1 MSSPRKYWDCPVTR
15 DRELS
20 LTEMADSAAEL
31 SELRT
36 TADDILS
43 HAWTVERTRSLLDGP
58 EPAFDKDLWKT
69 IVELGWPDVLVS
81 EPRGGGGAGVREL
94 CVLTEAAGA
103 ITLPV
108 PLASVASAA
117 WCADRCV
124 EGITLVLEDV
134 GATLR
139 DGKVTG
145 TWPLV
150 PFGAV
155 AERLIVIA
163 MSDGEPVL
171 GIVDADGGGVQR
183 TPQLPLDLNP
193 ASSINLAEAELLQ
206 ISSGPDAAD
215 RHRNALMRDRLA
227 TIAEV
232 IGIASAANDAA
243 VEYAKVRTTFGRPIG
258 SRQAIKHRLVDQHS
272 VVEVARA
279 LVNRA
284 ADACELDHPDA
295 EALVSLAAFWAVDS
309 LRRVPEGA
317 TQVFGG
323 IAYTW
328 EHDAHV
334 YLRRAACRTADLG
347 SRSLHR
353 SIVARWL
360 DSRIST
366 NRSP

>member
-1 MSSPRKYWDCPVTR
+1 MSSPRNYWGCPVTP
-15 DRELS
+15 DHEPS
-20 LTEMADSAAEL
+20 LTEIADSVAEL

-36 TADDILS
+36 TADDILG
-43 HAWTVERTRSLLDGP
+43 HAWAVERTRSLLDGP
-58 EPAFDKDLWKT
+58 EPAFDKGLWKT

-81 EPRGGGGAGVREL
+81 EPRGGGGAGIREL

-103 ITLPV
+103 MSLPV

-124 EGITLVLEDV
+124 DGITLVLEDV
-134 GATLR
+134 GATLSE
-139 DGKVTG
+139 GKVTG
-145 TWPLV
+145 SWPLV
-150 PFGAV
+150 SYGAV
-155 AERLIVIA
+155 AQELIVIA
-163 MSDGEPVL
+163 RTDGEAVL
-171 GIVDADGGGVQR
+171 GIVDAAAGGVLR
-183 TPQLPLDLNP
+183 EPQQPLDLTP
-193 ASSINLAEAELLQ
+193 ASSIVLADAGLQ
-206 ISSGPDAAD
+206 PICSGRDALD
-215 RHRNALMRDRLA
+215 RYGKAVMRDRLA
-227 TIAEV
+227 TISEV

-258 SRQAIKHRLVDQHS
+258 SRQAIKHRLVDQRS

-295 EALVSLAAFWAVDS
+295 EALVSMAAFWAIDS
-309 LRRVPEGA
+309 LRRIPEGA

-334 YLRRAACRTADLG
+334 HLRRAACRIADLG
-347 SRSLHR
+347 SRALHR
-353 SIVARWL
+353 SVVARWIE
-360 DSRIST
+360 SRASAT
-366 NRSP
+366 RSP

>member
-1 MSSPRKYWDCPVTR
+1 MSSPRNSWDCLVTR

-20 LTEMADSAAEL
+20 LNEIADSAAEL

-43 HAWTVERTRSLLDGP
+43 HAWTVGRTRSLLDGP
-58 EPAFDKDLWKT
+58 EPAFDEDLWKT

-81 EPRGGGGAGVREL
+81 EARGGGGAGIREL

-103 ITLPV
+103 ISLPV
-108 PLASVASAA
+108 PLASAASAA

-134 GATLR
+134 GATLSE
-139 DGKVTG
+139 GKVTG

-150 PFGAV
+150 SFGAV
-155 AERLIVIA
+155 AQQLIIIA
-163 MSDGEPVL
+163 RSDGEPVL
-171 GIVDADGGGVQR
+171 GIVDAAGSGVRR
-183 TPQLPLDLNP
+183 TSQQPLDHNP
-193 ASSINLAEAELLQ
+193 TSSITLAEAELAP
-206 ISSGPDAAD
+206 ISSGNDAVE
-215 RHRNALMRDRLA
+215 RHGKAVMRDRLA

-232 IGIASAANDAA
+232 IGIASAANDSA

-258 SRQAIKHRLVDQHS
+258 SRQAIKHRLVDQRS
-272 VVEVARA
+272 VLEVARA

-295 EALVSLAAFWAVDS
+295 EALASLAAFWAIDS

-323 IAYTW
+323 VAYTW
-328 EHDAHV
+328 EHEAHV
-334 YLRRAACRTADLG
+334 HLRRAACRIADLG

-360 DSRIST
+360 DSRDST
-366 NRSP
+366 TRSP

>member
-1 MSSPRKYWDCPVTR
+1 MSSPRNSWDCPVTR
-15 DRELS
+15 DREPS
-20 LTEMADSAAEL
+20 LTEMADSATEL

-43 HAWTVERTRSLLDGP
+43 HAWTVERTRSLLDGR
-58 EPAFDKDLWKT
+58 EPAFDKNLWKT

-81 EPRGGGGAGVREL
+81 EPRGGGAGIREL

-103 ITLPV
+103 IALPV

-139 DGKVTG
+139 EGKVTG

-150 PFGAV
+150 SFGAV
-155 AERLIVIA
+155 AQQLIVIA
-163 MSDGEPVL
+163 RSDGETVL
-171 GIVDADGGGVQR
+171 GIVDADSGGVQR
-183 TPQLPLDLNP
+183 TPQLSLDHNP
-193 ASSINLAEAELLQ
+193 ASSITFAEAELLPLR
-206 ISSGPDAAD
+206 SGPNAVEH
-215 RHRNALMRDRLA
+215 HRKALMRDRLA

-258 SRQAIKHRLVDQHS
+258 SRQAIKHRLVDQRS
-272 VVEVARA
+272 VIEVARA

-295 EALVSLAAFWAVDS
+295 GALVSLAAFWTVDS

-334 YLRRAACRTADLG
+334 HLRRAACRTADLG
-347 SRSLHR
+347 SRSFHR
-353 SIVARWL
+353 AVVARWL
-360 DSRIST
+360 DSRAPT
-366 NRSP
+366 TRSP

>member
-1 MSSPRKYWDCPVTR
+1 
-15 DRELS
+15 
-20 LTEMADSAAEL
+20 MADSALEL
-31 SELRT
+31 SELRA

-43 HAWTVERTRSLLDGP
+43 HAWTVERTRSLLDSP
-58 EPAFDKDLWKT
+58 EPGFDKGLWKT
-69 IVELGWPDVLVS
+69 VVQLGWPDVLVS
-81 EPRGGGGAGVREL
+81 ERRGGGGAGIHEL

-103 ITLPV
+103 VALPV

-117 WCADRCV
+117 WCEDRCV
-124 EGITLVLEDV
+124 DGITLVLEDV
-134 GATLR
+134 GATFSE
-139 DGKVTG
+139 GEVTG
-145 TWPLV
+145 SWPLV
-150 PFGAV
+150 SFGAV
-155 AERLIVIA
+155 ARRLIVIA
-163 MSDGEPVL
+163 RQDGEPVL
-171 GIVDADGGGVQR
+171 GTVDTAGDGVRRQ
-183 TPQLPLDLNP
+183 PQQSLDHNP
-193 ASSINLAEAELLQ
+193 TSSITLAGAELLPL
-206 ISSGPDAAD
+206 SSGSDAVERYGKAVM
-215 RHRNALMRDRLA
+215 RNRLA

-232 IGIASAANDAA
+232 IGTASAANDAA
-243 VEYAKVRTTFGRPIG
+243 VEYAKVRNTFGRPIG
-258 SRQAIKHRLVDQHS
+258 SRQAIKHRLVDQRS

-295 EALVSLAAFWAVDS
+295 EALVSLAAFWAIDS

-353 SIVARWL
+353 SVVARWL
-360 DSRIST
+360 DSERST
-366 NRSP
+366 TRSP

>member
-1 MSSPRKYWDCPVTR
+1 MTR
-15 DRELS
+15 EHELS

-31 SELRT
+31 SELRA

-43 HAWTVERTRSLLDGP
+43 HAWTVERTRGLLDGP

-81 EPRGGGGAGVREL
+81 EARGGGGAGIREL

-103 ITLPV
+103 IALPV
-108 PLASVASAA
+108 PLASVAAAA

-139 DGKVTG
+139 EGKVTG

-150 PFGAV
+150 SFGAV
-155 AERLIVIA
+155 AQQLIVIA
-163 MSDGEPVL
+163 RSEAETVL

-183 TPQLPLDLNP
+183 TPQLSLDHNP
-193 ASSINLAEAELLQ
+193 TSSITLADAELLPF
-206 ISSGPDAAD
+206 SSGADAVE
-215 RHRNALMRDRLA
+215 RHGRAVMRDRLA

-258 SRQAIKHRLVDQHS
+258 SRQAIKHRLVDQRS
-272 VVEVARA
+272 VIEVARA

-334 YLRRAACRTADLG
+334 HLRRAACRIADLG
-347 SRSLHR
+347 SRSFHR
-353 SIVARWL
+353 SVVVRWL
-360 DSRIST
+360 DSGASAT
-366 NRSP
+366 RSP

>member
-1 MSSPRKYWDCPVTR
+1 MTR
-15 DRELS
+15 DQLS
-20 LTEMADSAAEL
+20 LNEIADSAAEL

-58 EPAFDKDLWKT
+58 EPAFDEDLWKT

-81 EPRGGGGAGVREL
+81 EPRGGGGAGTREL

-103 ITLPV
+103 VALPV

-124 EGITLVLEDV
+124 EGVTLVLEDV
-134 GATLR
+134 GATFSE
-139 DGKVTG
+139 GGVTG
-145 TWPLV
+145 SWPV
-150 PFGAV
+150 VSFGAA
-155 AERLIVIA
+155 AERLLVVA
-163 MSDGEPVL
+163 HRDGEAIL
-171 GIVDADGGGVQR
+171 GIVDATGAGVQR
-183 TPQLPLDLNP
+183 QPQQPLDHNP
-193 ASSINLAEAELLQ
+193 ACSILLAGAALLPIGSGSAAAE
-206 ISSGPDAAD
+206 
-215 RHRNALMRDRLA
+215 RHGKAVMRSRLA

-243 VEYAKVRTTFGRPIG
+243 VEYAKVRNTFGRPIG
-258 SRQAIKHRLVDQHS
+258 SRQAIKHRLVDQRS

-295 EALVSLAAFWAVDS
+295 EALVSLAAFWAIDS

-334 YLRRAACRTADLG
+334 HLRRAACRTADLG
-347 SRSLHR
+347 SRSFHR
-353 SIVARWL
+353 SVVARWL
-360 DSRIST
+360 DSRAST
-366 NRSP
+366 TRSP

>member
-1 MSSPRKYWDCPVTR
+1 VTH
-15 DRELS
+15 DGELP
-20 LTEMADSAAEL
+20 LNEIADSATELAEL
-31 SELRT
+31 RN

-43 HAWTVERTRSLLDGP
+43 HAWTVERTRGLLDGS
-58 EPAFDKDLWKT
+58 EPAFDAGLWRT
-69 IVELGWPDVLVS
+69 VVELGWPDVLIS
-81 EPRGGGGAGVREL
+81 ERRGGGGAGIREL

-103 ITLPV
+103 IALPV

-117 WCADRCV
+117 WCADHCV
-124 EGITLVLEDV
+124 EGISLVLEDV
-134 GATLR
+134 GATLSE
-139 DGKVTG
+139 GEVTG
-145 TWPLV
+145 SWPLV
-150 PFGAV
+150 SFGAV
-155 AERLIVIA
+155 AQQLIVLA
-163 MSDGEPVL
+163 RGDGDPML
-171 GIVDADGGGVQR
+171 GVVEAAGAGVRRQ
-183 TPQLPLDLNP
+183 PQQPLDHNP
-193 ASSINLAEAELLQ
+193 ASSITLDGATLLPM
-206 ISSGPDAAD
+206 SSGSDAVE
-215 RHRNALMRDRLA
+215 RHGKAMMRDRLA

-258 SRQAIKHRLVDQHS
+258 CRQAIKHRLVDQRS

-295 EALVSLAAFWAVDS
+295 EALVSLAAFWAIDS

-334 YLRRAACRTADLG
+334 HLRRAASRIAGLG

-353 SIVARWL
+353 TVVARWL
-360 DSRIST
+360 DSRTST
-366 NRSP
+366 TRSP

>member
-1 MSSPRKYWDCPVTR
+1 
-15 DRELS
+15 
-20 LTEMADSAAEL
+20 MADSAAEL

-43 HAWTVERTRSLLDGP
+43 HAWAVERTRRLFDDP
-58 EPAFDKDLWKT
+58 EPAFDADLWKA
-69 IVELGWPDVLVS
+69 VVDLGWPDVLVS
-81 EPRGGGGAGVREL
+81 ELRGGGGAGLREL

-103 ITLPV
+103 VALPV

-117 WCADRCV
+117 WCEDRCA
-124 EGITLVLEDV
+124 EGVSLVLKDV
-134 GATLR
+134 GATLS

-145 TWPLV
+145 SWPLV
-150 PFGAV
+150 SFGAV
-155 AERLIVIA
+155 AQQLIVLA
-163 MSDGEPVL
+163 RSDGNPVL
-171 GIVDADGGGVQR
+171 GIVDVDGGGVQR
-183 TPQLPLDLNP
+183 TPQLSLDHNP
-193 ASSINLAEAELLQ
+193 TSSITLAEAKLLP
-206 ISSGPDAAD
+206 ISSGPDAVE
-215 RHRNALMRDRLA
+215 RHHKALMRDRLA
-227 TIAEV
+227 TISEV
-232 IGIASAANDAA
+232 IGTASAVNDAA

-258 SRQAIKHRLVDQHS
+258 SRQAIKHRLVDQRS

-334 YLRRAACRTADLG
+334 YLRRAACRVADLG
-347 SRSLHR
+347 SRSIHR
-353 SIVARWL
+353 AVVARWL
-360 DSRIST
+360 DSRVT
-366 NRSP
+366 TTRSP

>member
-1 MSSPRKYWDCPVTR
+1 MSSPRNYWDCPVTR
-15 DRELS
+15 DREPSLS
-20 LTEMADSAAEL
+20 EIADSAAEL
-31 SELRT
+31 SELRA

-43 HAWTVERTRSLLDGP
+43 HAWTVERTRRLLDDP
-58 EPAFDKDLWKT
+58 EPAFDEDLWKT

-81 EPRGGGGAGVREL
+81 EPRGGGGAGIREL

-103 ITLPV
+103 VALPV

-124 EGITLVLEDV
+124 EDITLVLEDV
-134 GATLR
+134 GATLSE
-139 DGKVTG
+139 GKVTG
-145 TWPLV
+145 TWPV
-150 PFGAV
+150 VSFGAV
-155 AERLIVIA
+155 ARQLIVLA
-163 MSDGEPVL
+163 RSDGDPVL
-171 GIVDADGGGVQR
+171 GIVDADSCGVQR
-183 TPQLPLDLNP
+183 TPQLSLDHNP
-193 ASSINLAEAELLQ
+193 TSSITLAEADLLP
-206 ISSGPDAAD
+206 IGSGPDAVE
-215 RHRNALMRDRLA
+215 RHRKALMRDRLA

-232 IGIASAANDAA
+232 IGTVSAVNDAA

-258 SRQAIKHRLVDQHS
+258 SRQAIKHRLVDQRS

-347 SRSLHR
+347 SRSIHR
-353 SIVARWL
+353 SVVARWL
-360 DSRIST
+360 DSRA
-366 NRSP
+366 